1 VRQDILD
8 ALGVANLGITR
19 RRLRLPPARTD
30 RRRGAAR
37 HGIPVA
43 AVSTGFP
50 AGLSPFR
57 SAGGDPRVGGAGARE
72 IDVVITRAHVLNG
85 EWEALYDEVRA
96 FREACGDAHIKVIL
110 GTGELSTLR
119 NIARASWWR

>member
-1 VRQDILD
+1 VPTAVD
-8 ALGVANLGITR
+8 AL
-19 RRLRLPPARTD
+19 
-30 RRRGAAR
+30 RGT
-37 HGIPVA
+37 GIPVA

-50 AGLSPFR
+50 AGLSPVAAAAR
-57 SAGGDPRVGGAGARE
+57 RDPRLGRGRRRE

-96 FREACGDAHIKVIL
+96 FREACGEAHIKVIL

-119 NIARASWWR
+119 NVARASMVA